1 MKLKDA
7 FILSVIATAIVF
19 TINCAKED
27 IEPETNK
34 GSKEAID
41 LTTENRSGGG
51 DIVFFRKSLSTD
63 NFLLANNQVPRKYV
77 AYNNTKV
84 EFVKF
89 DASGKPQANISGVLC
104 SHYNITVKF
113 TDGAVESLTAYSKDT
128 LPSFSLS
135 PTSSLLHHT
144 NSCNKITWE
153 LMPADL
159 VIYNEF
165 RNADGKSQVWE
176 ISCGEKVVGQ
186 KWKETWN
193 KSANLFTIQHSH

>member
-7 FILSVIATAIVF
+7 FILSLVATAIVVAV
-19 TINCAKED
+19 NCAKED

-34 GSKEAID
+34 GSKEVTE
-41 LTTENRSGGG
+41 LTTETRGGGG
-51 DIVFFRKSLSTD
+51 DIVFYRKSLSTD
-63 NFLLANNQVPRKYV
+63 NYLLINNQVPRKYV

-84 EFVKF
+84 DFVKF

-113 TDGAVESLTAYSKDT
+113 TDGIVESLTAYSKDT
-128 LPSFSLS
+128 VQSFTLS
-135 PTSSLLHHT
+135 PTNSLLHFS
-144 NSCNKITWE
+144 NECNKISWE
-153 LMPADL
+153 IMPASL
-159 VIYNEF
+159 TIYNEF
-165 RNADGKSQVWE
+165 KNKDGQSHVWE

-193 KSANLFTIQHSH
+193 KTANLFTLQHAH

>member
-7 FILSVIATAIVF
+7 FILSLVATAIVF

-34 GSKEAID
+34 GSKEVID

-63 NFLLANNQVPRKYV
+63 NFLLANSQVPRKYV

-84 EFVKF
+84 DFVKF
-89 DASGKPQANISGVLC
+89 DASGQPQANIGGVLC
-104 SHYNITVKF
+104 SHYRITVNF

-128 LPSFSLS
+128 VQSFSLS
-135 PTSSLLHHT
+135 PTNSLLHHT
-144 NSCNKITWE
+144 NGCNKITWE
-153 LMPADL
+153 LMPGSL
-159 VIYNEF
+159 TIYNEF
-165 RNADGKSQVWE
+165 KNADGKSHVWE

-193 KSANLFTIQHSH
+193 KTANLFTLQHSH